1 MAPTIAIVGGSG
13 PEGRGLALRF
23 AMAGYPIVIGSREAS
38 RGADAAKGLLD
49 IKGGLPIKGGTN
61 AEAAD
66 YADWVLLSVPYE
78 GLRSIVEELAPRL
91 AGKHVTSVV
100 APMAFESGQA
110 RAVDVPEGSA
120 AELVAGLLPTS
131 RVTSAF
137 QSLSARELLKPDAE
151 LEGDVAVCGDDEGA
165 RRETAELAGSI
176 RSLRGVE
183 VGSLANSRYVENLTA
198 LLVNVNRLHKTHS
211 TIRFVG
217 V

>member
-1 MAPTIAIVGGSG
+1 MPPTIAIVGGSG

-100 APMAFESGQA
+100 APMVFEGGQA
-110 RAVDVPEGSA
+110 RAVEAPEGSA
-120 AELVAGLLPTS
+120 AELVAGLLPAS

-165 RRETAELAGSI
+165 RRETAELAASI

-183 VGSLANSRYVENLTA
+183 VGGLANSRYVENLTA

>member
-1 MAPTIAIVGGSG
+1 MPPTIAIVGGSG

-49 IKGGLPIKGGTN
+49 IKGGLPITGGTN

-91 AGKHVTSVV
+91 AGKLVTSVV
-100 APMAFESGQA
+100 APMAFEGGQA
-110 RAVDVPEGSA
+110 RAVEAPEGSA

-165 RRETAELAGSI
+165 RRETAELAASI

-183 VGSLANSRYVENLTA
+183 VGGLANSRYVENLTA